1 MEPGGLKV
9 EIREIQP
16 HEHEALAA
24 ITVAA
29 YRASH
34 EAVLDA
40 AYDEELADVATR
52 AEQAV
57 VLVAV
62 DGGRVVGGVTYVGDA
77 VNPLAEHTDP
87 HAASIRMLAVDPS
100 AHRTGIGRRLT
111 EACTARAASEG
122 KESLV
127 LHTIEQNDT
136 GLAFY
141 EALGFERVPEL
152 DWEPEPGVRL
162 VGLRIEVAFGG

>member
-1 MEPGGLKV
+1 M

-24 ITVAA
+24 LTVEA
-29 YRASH
+29 YEVSH

-40 AYDEELADVATR
+40 AYGEELSDVATR
-52 AEQAV
+52 AEQGV

-62 DGGRVVGGVTYVGDA
+62 DGGQVVGGVTYVGEAD
-77 VNPLAEHTDP
+77 NPLAEHTDA

-100 AHRTGIGRRLT
+100 AHRNGIGRRLT

-127 LHTIEQNDT
+127 LHTIEQNAS

-152 DWEPEPGVRL
+152 DWEPAPGVRL
-162 VGLRIEVAFGG
+162 LGLRIEVAFAG